1 MLGIDDAGIETV
13 GVVEVEM
20 GMVPIVDDG
29 KFPCVGIARIS
40 GGGTD
45 TASVVD
51 TERDGGVDIV
61 KTSVVET
68 G

>member
-40 GGGTD
+40 GGGT
-45 TASVVD
+45 
-51 TERDGGVDIV
+51 ERDGGVDIV